1 MDSINIVSYN
11 STGLDIPKIG
21 WINNLAETFQIDL
34 LGVQEH
40 FKCIKQYDQYF
51 RKHFPG
57 FYPHVKPAVRES
69 AASVGR
75 PKGGLTQLVNKKRN
89 FKKEIILCKSW
100 RVQAQ
105 VIHVQTYKI
114 LWINVYMPTD
124 PQSAQ
129 FDETETLET
138 LYEIENII
146 SSSSYHDIILGGDL
160 NMDSSRSTKYVQI
173 LSEFFMKHDLISAWT
188 KFPAS
193 YTYQHHTLTSFSTI
207 DHFMVTERFLE
218 DCILDAAPIQ
228 LPCNLSNHSPIM
240 LKIRVPA
247 VVENVQKRETFVPK
261 PNWRKAD
268 EEEIDDFHD
277 AAQVK
282 LQHIRVP
289 ESINCTDVLCNN
301 ASHSHD
307 RDLFVIEI
315 LEKLTEASMECIPLT
330 KKKPVKVQQLP
341 GWNENVRPLKQ
352 ESLFWHA
359 TWVSAKRPKSGGVFE
374 KMKETRNKYHYAV
387 KAAKRELDRQ
397 KSEALGAAA
406 MLGDKEIFKE
416 MKKHLFSKKGGNQD
430 CPDSLEG
437 KVTHDDI
444 LEKFREC
451 YSALYNRADRS
462 VEMEEV
468 NSHIED
474 IIRNNIQSSLF
485 EVSKITPGVVR
496 LAVERMKP
504 QKSDVSSEYT
514 SDVFIHGP
522 QIMYDQ
528 LAAVFRSFVTHGT
541 ITREILCTAFLPL
554 LKSTLKDPR
563 KFNNYRAIA
572 GASQLLKMLEYVIL
586 ILWGDLVQSDS
597 LQAGFKRKSSCT
609 MASWLVLEVGQWF
622 YQRGGA
628 VHAAFCDM
636 SKAFDY
642 VLYNKLF
649 EKLLATGMPAI
660 VVKVIIY
667 AYQEQKG
674 WVRVSGKNSAA
685 FSITNGVKQGG
696 VLSPFWFSLY
706 LDELLQKLR
715 RSGIGCS
722 IAGIWVGAICYADDL
737 ALLAPD
743 RHSLQRMIDIC
754 AAYGAEHNL
763 MFSTDP
769 NPALS
774 KTKCV
779 LFRGKKRMKT
789 PENIKLNGE
798 DLPWVQEA
806 DHLGHKMHE

>member
-1 MDSINIVSYN
+1 M
-11 STGLDIPKIG
+11 
-21 WINNLAETFQIDL
+21 
-34 LGVQEH
+34 
-40 FKCIKQYDQYF
+40 
-51 RKHFPG
+51 
-57 FYPHVKPAVRES
+57 
-69 AASVGR
+69 
-75 PKGGLTQLVNKKRN
+75 
-89 FKKEIILCKSW
+89 
-100 RVQAQ
+100 
-105 VIHVQTYKI
+105 
-114 LWINVYMPTD
+114 
-124 PQSAQ
+124 
-129 FDETETLET
+129 
-138 LYEIENII
+138 
-146 SSSSYHDIILGGDL
+146 
-160 NMDSSRSTKYVQI
+160 
-173 LSEFFMKHDLISAWT
+173 
-188 KFPAS
+188 
-193 YTYQHHTLTSFSTI
+193 
-207 DHFMVTERFLE
+207 
-218 DCILDAAPIQ
+218 
-228 LPCNLSNHSPIM
+228 
-240 LKIRVPA
+240 
-247 VVENVQKRETFVPK
+247 
-261 PNWRKAD
+261 
-268 EEEIDDFHD
+268 
-277 AAQVK
+277 
-282 LQHIRVP
+282 
-289 ESINCTDVLCNN
+289 
-301 ASHSHD
+301 
-307 RDLFVIEI
+307 
-315 LEKLTEASMECIPLT
+315 
-330 KKKPVKVQQLP
+330 
-341 GWNENVRPLKQ
+341 
-352 ESLFWHA
+352 
-359 TWVSAKRPKSGGVFE
+359 
-374 KMKETRNKYHYAV
+374 MKETRNKYHYAV

-451 YSALYNRADRS
+451 YSALYNKADRS
-462 VEMEEV
+462 TEMEEV

-572 GASQLLKMLEYVIL
+572 GASQLLKMFEYVIL

-609 MASWLVLEVGQWF
+609 MASWLVFEVGQWF

-660 VVKVIIY
+660 VVKVIVY

-674 WVRVSGKNSAA
+674 WVRVSSKNSESFSAA
-685 FSITNGVKQGG
+685 QAMS
-696 VLSPFWFSLY
+696 SS
-706 LDELLQKLR
+706 
-715 RSGIGCS
+715 
-722 IAGIWVGAICYADDL
+722 
-737 ALLAPD
+737 
-743 RHSLQRMIDIC
+743 
-754 AAYGAEHNL
+754 
-763 MFSTDP
+763 
-769 NPALS
+769 
-774 KTKCV
+774 
-779 LFRGKKRMKT
+779 
-789 PENIKLNGE
+789 
-798 DLPWVQEA
+798 
-806 DHLGHKMHE
+806 